1 MPNKGTAEEKI
12 VPMSSPTPPPVPP
25 QSTPASDTT
34 PSFPATASEAIR
46 KLPRLAKF
54 ALIAL
59 LLALLVL
66 WYIWT
71 GRVSTDDAQ
80 VDAHITA
87 VASQVS
93 GYVVSLKIDD
103 NVDVKEGDVLVQID
117 PREDQA
123 EGDQARASL
132 DLVQAEARSAAL
144 QIGLTRATTTH
155 STGSAAA
162 QLDSDAA
169 DYTLSQAQLERTATA
184 NLLQAKAE
192 LAAKRATND

>member
-1 MPNKGTAEEKI
+1 MRNNGGSVETVA
-12 VPMSSPTPPPVPP
+12 PMKSVTQTPTPPPAPP
-25 QSTPASDTT
+25 IAVADGT
-34 PSFPATASEAIR
+34 PSFLDVAGKSIR
-46 KLPRLAKF
+46 ELSRLVKLG
-54 ALIAL
+54 I
-59 LLALLVL
+59 LALLVVL
-66 WYIWT
+66 IVCLYIWM

-117 PREDQA
+117 PREYQA
-123 EGDQARASL
+123 EVDQARASL

-144 QIGLTRATTTH
+144 QIGLTRATTIH

-169 DYTLSQAQLERTATA
+169 DYTLSQAQLE
-184 NLLQAKAE
+184 QIG
-192 LAAKRATND
+192 RAHV